1 MGACHAGRM
10 IETTTHGDVAV
21 LTLAHGPVNAL
32 DLELL
37 TALPDALAAVGDAP
51 VVLTGAGRCFSAGVD
66 LKRIVDGGPPYV
78 EEFLPALSTA
88 ALALF
93 DHPRPV
99 VAAVNGHALAGGCVL
114 AAACDVRLMSGG
126 TIGLTELAAGVPF
139 PTVPLEIMRHAAGP
153 AVSRLVL
160 TAQRLDPA
168 EAYRIGLVDEVVT
181 EELLETAVRR
191 AEGLAATPAVVYA
204 RAKRQ
209 LREPAHTRI
218 ADRRDIDDPAVAALW
233 TDAETQAHLRH
244 FLAGLGAR

>member
-1 MGACHAGRM
+1 M
-10 IETTTHGDVAV
+10 IETTTDGEVAV
-21 LTLAHGPVNAL
+21 LTLNHGPVNAL

-37 TALPDALAAVGDAP
+37 SALPDALAATGDAP

-88 ALALF
+88 VLAVF

-139 PTVPLEIMRHAAGP
+139 PTVPLEVMRHATWP
-153 AVSRLVL
+153 AVNRLVL
-160 TAQRLDPA
+160 TAERLDPVA
-168 EAYRIGLVDEVVT
+168 AQRIGLIDEVVADG
-181 EELLETAVRR
+181 LVAAAVR
-191 AEGLAATPAVVYA
+191 AAAALGATPAAVYA
-204 RAKRQ
+204 RSKRQ

-218 ADRRDIDDPAVAALW
+218 AARRDVDDPGAVALW
-233 TDAETQAHLRH
+233 GDEATLAHLRG
-244 FLAGLGAR
+244 FLASLAAR